1 MNAPHAVVQLDR
13 QKYLG
18 GSDVAAILGV
28 SPWITPFQLFQK
40 KTGALVEEIT
50 PAKQRILDRG
60 HRWEPIVLEMVVDEL
75 RDRGHDVEVVAV
87 GQRYIDSE
95 FSFMAA
101 EIDAE
106 LIVDGEPVNG
116 EMKTANVFAAAGWGD
131 YDSDDVPIYYAAQV
145 MHGLMIQPR
154 RRAVIAALTGFDD
167 RPMLRWIERDEET
180 IAAIRTKEIE
190 FWQRIQSGDA
200 PDPVTAEDVK
210 WLYKHDNGKTMDA
223 DEELAAWV
231 GELKQWKSDAK
242 ALDAD
247 IDLLATRIKACM
259 GDAAALLGP
268 NGKPIATWKNN
279 KDGSKTDWQA
289 VATELAAPREL
300 IVKHTK
306 TTTGARPFNLK

>member
-1 MNAPHAVVQLDR
+1 
-13 QKYLG
+13 
-18 GSDVAAILGV
+18 
-28 SPWITPFQLFQK
+28 
-40 KTGALVEEIT
+40 
-50 PAKQRILDRG
+50 
-60 HRWEPIVLEMVVDEL
+60 
-75 RDRGHDVEVVAV
+75 
-87 GQRYIDSE
+87 
-95 FSFMAA
+95 
-101 EIDAE
+101 
-106 LIVDGEPVNG
+106 
-116 EMKTANVFAAAGWGD
+116 
-131 YDSDDVPIYYAAQV
+131 
-145 MHGLMIQPR
+145 
-154 RRAVIAALTGFDD
+154 VIAALTGFDD

-180 IAAIRTKEIE
+180 IAAIRAKEIE

-210 WLYKHDNGKTMDA
+210 WLYKRDNGKTMDA

-247 IDLLATRIKACM
+247 IDLLATRIKARM

-300 IVKHTK
+300 IAKHTK